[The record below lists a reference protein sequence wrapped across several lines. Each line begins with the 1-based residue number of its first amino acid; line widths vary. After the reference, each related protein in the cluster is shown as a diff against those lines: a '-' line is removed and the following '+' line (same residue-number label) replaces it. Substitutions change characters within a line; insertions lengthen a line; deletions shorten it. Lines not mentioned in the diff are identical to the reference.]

1 MAFEIAIPIAKQHD
15 AGFAPL
21 GIDLPAAY
29 LKITMVMWHY
39 QPEQD
44 ETGAATK
51 GEITFNIGLWASKEA
66 RSMSAAP
73 LGNQRYVLK
82 SPDMT
87 NDLLSQCY
95 SAAKAFGAFATLD
108 LTQAKD
114 V

>member
-1 MAFEIAIPIAKQHD
+1 MAFEIAIPTAKQHD

-29 LKITMVMWHY
+29 LKITMVMWHF

-44 ETGAATK
+44 ESGAATK
-51 GEITFNIGLWASKEA
+51 GEITFNLGLWASKEA
-66 RSMSAAP
+66 RGMSAAP

-82 SPDMT
+82 FPDMT
-87 NDLLSQCY
+87 KDLIAQCY
-95 SAAKAFGAFATLD
+95 AAAKEFGSFSNLS